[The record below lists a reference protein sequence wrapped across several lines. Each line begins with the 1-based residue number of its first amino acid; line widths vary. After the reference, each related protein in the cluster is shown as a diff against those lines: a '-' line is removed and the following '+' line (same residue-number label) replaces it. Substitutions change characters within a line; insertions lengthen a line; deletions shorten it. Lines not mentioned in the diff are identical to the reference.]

1 MCTLP
6 TSKEI
11 AEPDDGKPTDNKNS
25 RTRSVPKGIAQECD
39 GIEFLVHIESVGS
52 NLIYE
57 FGNGGHVFQIPDVV
71 ET

>member
-1 MCTLP
+1 MCTFP
-6 TSKEI
+6 TTKEN
-11 AEPDDGKPTDNKNS
+11 ADSEYGKPTDNKNS

-57 FGNGGHVFQIPDVV
+57 FGNGGHVFQILDVV